1 MVAILPKRL
10 NEKSFKNTEA
20 DLSVGFSSYPPS
32 GGGYHWLL
40 YQPQKV
46 RQQSVN
52 RTLAER
58 FLKGQDV
65 AEVNVYI
72 DGFQF
77 VLRSLETERVQV
89 AGFVTQLPNPPP
101 VSHDPRNQVLH
112 FASECGAQYT
122 DFGSRSGFVHPCI
135 EDNSE
140 SHNQVWSL
148 HARCTSRRSRN
159 LKEFGWKDRG
169 ERSGPATLFRIC
181 SRKKVQAR
189 ELKASSRTSTAKLPI
204 FTFHEELARR
214 FEHFRVFTGVPQFDI
229 NPLNKKGF

>member
-1 MVAILPKRL
+1 MKRASKTLKPTFRSASLPTRQVAGISLAIISAAKCPSTVRQPDA
-10 NEKSFKNTEA
+10 SST
-20 DLSVGFSSYPPS
+20 FSERSR
-32 GGGYHWLL
+32 GGG
-40 YQPQKV
+40 
-46 RQQSVN
+46 S
-52 RTLAER
+52 ER
-58 FLKGQDV
+58 
-65 AEVNVYI
+65 I
-72 DGFQF
+72 HRRPQF

-181 SRKKVQAR
+181 SRKKVRAR

-204 FTFHEELARR
+204 FTFHEALARR